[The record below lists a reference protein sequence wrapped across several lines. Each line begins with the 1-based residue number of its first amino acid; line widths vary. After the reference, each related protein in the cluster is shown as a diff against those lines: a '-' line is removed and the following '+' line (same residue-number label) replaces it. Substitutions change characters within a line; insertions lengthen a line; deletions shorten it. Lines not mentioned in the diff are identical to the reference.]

1 MSSSAGLWFP
11 LLADS
16 RQLRPA
22 FGLSLPDVV
31 FHDLLPFALRP
42 EDELDSVA
50 EGAVATSMRRDVMG
64 LLFHFSASVFYGNG
78 EAPGTHVGKVDDVIA
93 DEGGLFWLEALLVND
108 FLETGAFVSN
118 TLMHVFEFQIA
129 SAQRDRF

>member
-64 LLFHFSASVFYGNG
+64 LLFHFDAGVLHSDG
-78 EAPGTHVGKVDDVIA
+78 EASGTHGGQVDDVIA
-93 DEGGLFWLEALLVND
+93 DEGGFFWLEALLVDD
-108 FLETGAFVSN
+108 FL
-118 TLMHVFEFQIA
+118 
-129 SAQRDRF
+129 DRESGR